1 MLLSKMNYTKFTIPI
16 LFFIILEVTIFVGCQ
31 KDISKQATPKITE
44 SDVYLVAGFSTPD
57 QSTPERTLRTFW
69 WAIKNGRKNIALACV
84 DRKKLAETYGIDTSR
99 DIDKFISEFSPLDT
113 SVFRF
118 IVGETRVSIESP
130 QHCMDYDMEK
140 RKDGKW
146 VIISIHP

>member
-1 MLLSKMNYTKFTIPI
+1 MLLSKMNYTKFTILI

-31 KDISKQATPKITE
+31 KDISKQAMRKIAE

-57 QSTPERTLRTFW
+57 QSTPERRLRTFW

-84 DRKKLAETYGIDTSR
+84 DRKKIAEGYHSR
-99 DIDKFISEFSPLDT
+99 DIDEFISEFSQCDT
-113 SVFRF
+113 SNFRF
-118 IVGETRVSIESP
+118 IVGEARVSIESP

-146 VIISIHP
+146 VIVSIHP